1 MFIAIHNMSDRARYR
16 EQLRDC
22 FDLHERTLTPEDI
35 DDNGDPTLMVEL
47 ANARID
53 TIGEHLIII
62 SSLAHVNRPGLFLSV
77 NDFSTIEIC

>member
-1 MFIAIHNMSDRARYR
+1 MFIAIHNMQDRVHYR

-22 FDLHERTLTPEDI
+22 FDLHERTIKPEDI
-35 DDNGDPTLMVEL
+35 DDHGDPTLTVEL
-47 ANARID
+47 SNACID

-62 SSLAHVNRPGLFLSV
+62 SSLSHVRRPGLFLSV